1 MLETDA
7 REHLS
12 QLWRRCLAETWPIE
26 VRLFHEQDTIARTRR
41 EKSEDAAGRS
51 GAGDRDVVR
60 AHRVQASAGKMVM
73 SNLHA
78 FDVAWRPDACSCA
91 DRWDDRRQSRVREV
105 YVNQVCR
112 QVDASRER
120 WTCWN

>member
-41 EKSEDAAGRS
+41 DKREAPAGRS
-51 GAGDRDVVR
+51 GPAVRDVVR
-60 AHRVQASAGKMVM
+60 PHRAQASAGKMVM
-73 SNLHA
+73 PTLHA
-78 FDVAWRPDACSCA
+78 FDVARPFFLLLAGFFKPAAGLGAAAATSIGA
-91 DRWDDRRQSRVREV
+91 LLNST
-105 YVNQVCR
+105 
-112 QVDASRER
+112 S
-120 WTCWN
+120 